1 MGCVKWRQGGGGG
14 VFGRRGVVFAIA
26 GEPGFHDGD
35 EAAGILLFDGVAGL
49 EEAVHAADAGDDA
62 GGAFELGGGAAGGA
76 AVEGLARECIEAGA
90 LLELGDLREHLASVV
105 SKLGGIGGLL
115 DLVAGFIGYRVVV
128 HEAGDG
134 DAELAGGVVA
144 GLGGG
149 AELEKNGA
157 GLRVLHEGLD
167 NGADAWR
174 VGAGLEAV
182 HVAPG
187 RAGAGAAAA
196 TGHGGSPSVVQR
208 FSC

>member
-1 MGCVKWRQGGGGG
+1 MGCVKWRRAGGGRCLRAG
-14 VFGRRGVVFAIA
+14 GVVFAIA

-62 GGAFELGGGAAGGA
+62 GGALELGGGAAGGA

-90 LLELGDLREHLASVV
+90 LLEPGDLCEDLAGVV
-105 SKLGGIGGLL
+105 SELGGIGGLL
-115 DLVAGFIGYRVVV
+115 DLVAGFIGDGVVV

-149 AELEKNGA
+149 AELEKDGA
-157 GLRVLHEGLD
+157 GLLVLHEGLD
-167 NGADAWR
+167 DGADAW
-174 VGAGLEAV
+174 
-182 HVAPG
+182 
-187 RAGAGAAAA
+187 
-196 TGHGGSPSVVQR
+196 
-208 FSC
+208 